1 MVVLRK
7 LSVATLMT
15 DATIDALFVVSRH
28 TPVNAIPRRDSLRDH
43 KSSNS
48 SSKAP
53 FKAWIAA
60 MVIICCHG
68 IPSPQASHQVPGLIR
83 LFGSGFALALA
94 LIVAIALALALAL
107 IVAFTALAV
116 AFAAAL

>member
-1 MVVLRK
+1 
-7 LSVATLMT
+7 
-15 DATIDALFVVSRH
+15 
-28 TPVNAIPRRDSLRDH
+28 
-43 KSSNS
+43 
-48 SSKAP
+48 
-53 FKAWIAA
+53 

-68 IPSPQASHQVPGLIR
+68 IPSPQASHQVPGLIK

-116 AFAAAL
+116 AFCCRPLGWSAHLVHLCRGL

>member
-1 MVVLRK
+1 
-7 LSVATLMT
+7 
-15 DATIDALFVVSRH
+15 
-28 TPVNAIPRRDSLRDH
+28 
-43 KSSNS
+43 
-48 SSKAP
+48 
-53 FKAWIAA
+53 

-94 LIVAIALALALAL
+94 LIVAIALALAP